1 MEKVSFELERGE
13 IVGIMGPSGC
23 GKTTIAKIISALL
36 DPSSGEIL
44 FQGRDILKM
53 TRRETIAMRHDLQV
67 IFQNPKM
74 VLHPNYTVYKLL
86 AEPIRLFSLAEN
98 KADEA
103 RRVREILAAVGLSE
117 QLLNRR
123 PNEISGGQ
131 SQRVSIARSLILKPK
146 LLIADEATSM
156 LDLSVQAQILHLFN
170 DLHAKANPA
179 ILLISHDENVVNNF
193 CHRVIV
199 MDSGKIVNT
208 YLTSKIKSA
217 S

>member
-23 GKTTIAKIISALL
+23 GKTTTAKIISALL
-36 DPSSGEIL
+36 DPCSGEIL